1 MKIVVINLDNRKDRL
16 QTFNTTNP
24 NLTYERY
31 SAVDGN
37 KLSYKKLSEDGFD
50 VNHDWI
56 DPLLKTP
63 LTKGEVG
70 CFLSHWNLWNKCI
83 EENESLLI
91 LEDDAILTHRFD
103 IQEISNLSYDFVY
116 LGYKEM
122 GKKNKH
128 DDKFLTPD

>member
-1 MKIVVINLDNRKDRL
+1 MKIVVSNLDYRKDRL

-31 SAVDGN
+31 SAVNGN
-37 KLSYKKLSEDGFD
+37 SLSYTQLLKDGFD

-103 IQEISNLSYDFVY
+103 IQEISNL
-116 LGYKEM
+116 
-122 GKKNKH
+122 
-128 DDKFLTPD
+128 P